1 MNKAQI
7 LILIVTFVVIFGV
20 AVVAMLLLL
29 NDPVKARLSTLDD
42 RVAGGAG
49 NAVVATGGAEGEG
62 WLERLSRFA
71 APLAKLS
78 VPAEGWESS
87 PMRLRFINAGWRDAS
102 TPGLFNAG
110 KTMLTVG
117 LPLLVYILLP
127 HHADRPVILTF
138 LYIVGA
144 ACVGYYAPDC
154 YLKRRVSHRQ
164 REIFESFPDA
174 LDLMTVCV
182 EAGLAMDAA
191 LARVGGEIGL
201 KSPILAEELQ
211 LVTLEMRAGS
221 AKEKAL
227 RNLALRTGVEDV
239 DALAKMLIQADR
251 FGTSVGVALRIQSE
265 QLRTRRRQLIE
276 ENAAKI
282 ATKLLFPLIFCIFP
296 ALLVVLLGPAVLQ
309 IMRAIMPV
317 AGAGG
322 G

>member
-1 MNKAQI
+1 MTQAHI
-7 LILIVTFVVIFGV
+7 LILALMFLVIFGV
-20 AVVAMLLLL
+20 AVVAMLLLSG
-29 NDPVKARLSTLDD
+29 DPVKARLSGLDE
-42 RVAGGAG
+42 RASGAGGGAG
-49 NAVVATGGAEGEG
+49 LAGAAADDGEG
-62 WLERLSRFA
+62 WLERVARFA

-87 PMRLRFINAGWRDAS
+87 PMRLRFINAGWRDPS
-102 TPGLFNAG
+102 TPGIFNAG

-127 HHADRPVILTF
+127 SNPARSGAVMF

-144 ACVGYYAPDC
+144 ASLGYYAPDF
-154 YLKRRVSHRQ
+154 YLKRRVSYRQ

-191 LARVGGEIGL
+191 LARVGAEIGL

-251 FGTSVGVALRIQSE
+251 FGTSVGLALRIQSE

-296 ALLVVLLGPAVLQ
+296 ALLVVLLGPAALQ
-309 IMRAIMPV
+309 IMKTVMP
-317 AGAGG
+317 AAGGAG
-322 G
+322 